1 MPSDLLFGSTIP
13 FAEPPWYSRDNSP
26 HYKASHRKLRAWVR
40 EYVDTEI
47 RPHAAEWESQ
57 ESVPVEPAQESY
69 MGGLQLPAGIPPD
82 EWDGFHTIIVVDELN
97 RIGYTGV
104 LWGLGGGNGIG
115 CPPITHFGTEEQ
127 KVYYLPRVARGEI
140 RFCLGITE
148 PDAGSD
154 VANIKTTAKLQGDH
168 YVVDGSKKW
177 ITNGI
182 WADYVTAAVR
192 TGGPGR
198 NGISMLIIPL
208 RSQGVTTR
216 RMQNSGVGAS
226 GSTFIEFNNVK
237 VPVKNL
243 LGLENKG
250 FDIIMSS
257 KSPLKRYFN
266 PERLTLACA
275 ALRLSRLCCE
285 DSLSYALTRTTFG
298 KPLISN
304 QLIRAKISKMGQL
317 IEPAW
322 AFLEQLVYTIHISQS
337 QNRHINVGG
346 MTALLKV
353 TATRCLEKCCRE
365 AQQIMGGAG
374 YNRAGKGARIEQIS
388 RDVRV
393 FVVSGGSEEVMRDLA
408 VAQEMKDMKAIA
420 GVTGK
425 PHL

>member
-1 MPSDLLFGSTIP
+1 
-13 FAEPPWYSRDNSP
+13 
-26 HYKASHRKLRAWVR
+26 
-40 EYVDTEI
+40 
-47 RPHAAEWESQ
+47 
-57 ESVPVEPAQESY
+57 

-97 RIGYTGV
+97 RIDET
-104 LWGLGGGNGIG
+104 
-115 CPPITHFGTEEQ
+115 
-127 KVYYLPRVARGEI
+127 
-140 RFCLGITE
+140 
-148 PDAGSD
+148 GSD
-154 VANIKTTAKLQGDH
+154 VANIKTTAKRQGDH

-198 NGISMLIIPL
+198 NGVSMLIIPL

-226 GSTFIEFNNVK
+226 GSTFIEFDNVK

-257 KSPLKRYFN
+257 KSPLKHFN

-304 QLIRAKISKMGQL
+304 QSIRAKISKMGQL

-337 QNRHINVGG
+337 QNRHINIGG

-393 FVVSGGSEEVMRDLA
+393 FVVGGGSEEVIRDLA
-408 VAQEMKDMKAIA
+408 VAQEMKDMKATA